1 MGLFRHRKVFNDDE
15 FQYVIEVDFQL
26 YSFKEYIKITEQ
38 IIEKEIKEEINRYNK
53 FLREASDI
61 EIEYQYD
68 FEDHQTKNHIH
79 QLYYNSIFISLYSF
93 LEKKMY
99 QLCKLAEKN
108 NLIKVRDLSDDGIFK
123 YYKYFKKVLLIDLEQ
138 LNKEWTLITKYNKL
152 RNRLVHFPENTI
164 EKSNNNSKHIEILKS
179 IRNLKIID
187 KGNYIEYEISDKQL
201 LLDFWFEINSFL
213 NKIYYEK
220 VKPSW

>member
-1 MGLFRHRKVFNDDE
+1 MGLYRHRPVFKDE
-15 FQYVIEVDFQL
+15 KFQFVIEVDFQL
-26 YSFKEYIKITEQ
+26 YSFKDYIKITEQ
-38 IIEKEIKEEINRYNK
+38 IIEKEISEEINRYNK
-53 FLREASDI
+53 FLQEASDI

-68 FEDHQTKNHIH
+68 FEDHEIKNHIH

-99 QLCKLAEKN
+99 QLCKLAEKGN
-108 NLIKVRDLSDDGIFK
+108 SIKVKDLSDDGVFK

-138 LNKEWTLITKYNKL
+138 LNIEWTLITKYNKL
-152 RNRLVHFPENTI
+152 RNRLVHFPDNTI
-164 EKSNNNSKHIEILKS
+164 EKSNNNSKQIELLKS
-179 IRNLKIID
+179 ISNLKIID
-187 KGNYIEYEISDKQL
+187 KGDYIEYEISDKQL
-201 LLDFWFEINSFL
+201 LLDFWTVINDFL